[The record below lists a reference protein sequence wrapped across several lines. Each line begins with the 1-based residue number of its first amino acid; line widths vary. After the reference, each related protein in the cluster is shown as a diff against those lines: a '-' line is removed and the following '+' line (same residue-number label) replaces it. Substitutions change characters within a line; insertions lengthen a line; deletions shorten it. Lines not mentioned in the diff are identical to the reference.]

1 MLRGAAA
8 TVGKADPTRRRLMK
22 RLRQKQPRLKLD
34 PEAYKALRNQ
44 VLERDG
50 WRCQNCGSSK
60 DLNVHLVKARSKF
73 GHDESRNLINVFG
86 LSRDNQ
92 LRLPRPR
99 ISLET
104 EL

>member
-1 MLRGAAA
+1 
-8 TVGKADPTRRRLMK
+8 MK

-60 DLNVHLVKARSKF
+60 DLHVHHVKARSKL
-73 GHDESRNLINVFG
+73 GHDESRNLITLCVVCHRRQHG
-86 LSRDNQ
+86 SLQKEKRSDGHASVSLSAE
-92 LRLPRPR
+92 LRVP
-99 ISLET
+99 
-104 EL
+104 